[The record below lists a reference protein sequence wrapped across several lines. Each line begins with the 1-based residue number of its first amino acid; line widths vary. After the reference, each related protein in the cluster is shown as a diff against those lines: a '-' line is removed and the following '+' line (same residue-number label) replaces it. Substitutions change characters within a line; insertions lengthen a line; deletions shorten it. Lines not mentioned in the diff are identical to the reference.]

1 MTRQR
6 LSRLLAASWRIHYV
20 GAIIVLLCNIP
31 ILWHHQLS
39 ALPHWLTDSRT
50 AGLIIAVT
58 FLSSLVC
65 GAATILYYLLRLNY
79 TRSLIHLLLWLLC
92 WGLTLGAWLLMTLA
106 ADPPPLPTPHDKEP
120 IQKTDILY
128 PAADQLLGP
137 SSLVINTRD
146 TQAGTSTIS
155 LTPNLSLLE
164 SAHRDILSQYLSTA
178 PRWSHIPQTPAFYTE
193 PGHMMVCLPMQKNTL
208 CVVHANFCSLENG
221 SELPVDYV
229 VVKPGDAMP
238 EPRSPGEPMPDL
250 AIDLGGRHYLQLAA
264 RGMPTAE
271 DAKRALNAALSAID
285 NSMAELAQDPSPETI
300 KRICEGQRELE
311 GSTPELRVSEPPTQL
326 GVYQA
331 EVYCNPGE
339 AGVLMLIISDMST
352 NNILRVFTCPARY
365 GQNPDTLYRHDF
377 PGDAV
382 ETLSPHSEASESSKA
397 QAAAAEQTGQQ
408 TGQQTTPAAT
418 DGAPDANM
426 PDSAEQ
432 PGHLQAQSPLFS
444 IREGKAHDFFGATF
458 EVWFLPHNTAHEKR
472 LLLRR
477 CYKVQTF
484 PPGVIRKESA
494 PPAPRKVA
502 ASLPEAQPAP
512 STSGSSWFPRTID
525 DVLNYYARE
534 ALKQRQQSA
543 DSSEPPATPA
553 DVQAN
558 GDSPATAANSAK
570 SSADAPS
577 SDNAQPAASATP
589 ADGTQSS
596 GDAPSSDN
604 AQPSSG
610 GSQPEAA
617 ATPAEKPQ
625 TP

>member
-6 LSRLLAASWRIHYV
+6 ISRLLAASWRMHYAC
-20 GAIIVLLCNIP
+20 AIIVLLCNIP

-39 ALPHWLTDSRT
+39 SLPHWLTDSRT
-50 AGLIIAVT
+50 AGLIITVT
-58 FLSSLVC
+58 FLISLAS
-65 GAATILYYLLRLNY
+65 GGATILYYLLRLNY

-92 WGLTLGAWLLMTLA
+92 WGLTLGVWLLMTLA

-128 PAADQLLGP
+128 PAADPLLGP
-137 SSLVINTRD
+137 SSIVLHTRD
-146 TQAGTSTIS
+146 TQAGTATIS

-178 PRWSHIPQTPAFYTE
+178 PRWSHIPQSPAFYTE
-193 PGHMMVCLPMQKNTL
+193 PGHMMVCLPIRKNTL

-229 VVKPGDAMP
+229 VVKPGDPMP
-238 EPRSPGEPMPDL
+238 EPRSAGEPMPDL

-264 RGMPTAE
+264 RGMPTTE

-331 EVYCNPGE
+331 EVYCNTGE
-339 AGVLMLIISDMST
+339 AGDLMLIISDMST

-365 GQNPDTLYRHDF
+365 GQDPDTLYRHDF
-377 PGDAV
+377 PGDVV
-382 ETLSPHSEASESSKA
+382 ETLSPNNEPSESNKA
-397 QAAAAEQTGQQ
+397 QAAPAEPTGQQ
-408 TGQQTTPAAT
+408 ADPAAT

-432 PGHLQAQSPLFS
+432 PGHLQARSPLFS
-444 IREGKAHDFFGATF
+444 IREGKAHDFFGAAF
-458 EVWFLPHNTAHEKR
+458 EVWFLPRNTAHEKR

-484 PPGVIRKESA
+484 PPAAIRKEST
-494 PPAPRKVA
+494 PPAPKKVA

-512 STSGSSWFPRTID
+512 RPSGGSWFPRTID

-543 DSSEPPATPA
+543 DSSETQATPA
-553 DVQAN
+553 D
-558 GDSPATAANSAK
+558 SKP
-570 SSADAPS
+570 ADAP
-577 SDNAQPAASATP
+577 AA
-589 ADGTQSS
+589 GTRSS
-596 GDAPSSDN
+596 GDAPSPGN
-604 AQPSSG
+604 AQPTADSA
-610 GSQPEAA
+610 QPEA
-617 ATPAEKPQ
+617 PAEKPQ

>member
-58 FLSSLVC
+58 FLISLVC

-137 SSLVINTRD
+137 SSLVLNTRD

-155 LTPNLSLLE
+155 LAPNLCRLE

-229 VVKPGDAMP
+229 VVKPGDTMP
-238 EPRSPGEPMPDL
+238 EPRNAGEPMPDL

-271 DAKRALNAALSAID
+271 DAKRALNAALSVID

-339 AGVLMLIISDMST
+339 AGDLMLIISDMST

-365 GQNPDTLYRHDF
+365 GQDPDILYRHDF

-382 ETLSPHSEASESSKA
+382 ETLSPHSEASESSNA
-397 QAAAAEQTGQQ
+397 PAAAAEPTGQQ
-408 TGQQTTPAAT
+408 TAPAAT
-418 DGAPDANM
+418 GSATDANAAG
-426 PDSAEQ
+426 SAEQ
-432 PGHLQAQSPLFS
+432 PGHLQPQSPLFS

-458 EVWFLPHNTAHEKR
+458 EVWFLPHNTGHEKR

-484 PPGVIRKESA
+484 PPAAIRTEST

-512 STSGSSWFPRTID
+512 RPTGSRWFPRTID

-543 DSSEPPATPA
+543 DGSASKETPA
-553 DVQAN
+553 DGQAT
-558 GDSPATAANSAK
+558 GDSPAPAAGSQG
-570 SSADAPS
+570 P
-577 SDNAQPAASATP
+577 DNAHPAA
-589 ADGTQSS
+589 

-604 AQPSSG
+604 TQPSSG

-617 ATPAEKPQ
+617 ATSAEKPQ